1 MCGINKIYKH
11 TQNPRIDEGA
21 MILPRINRAG
31 SATLAV
37 GLVAFSIS
45 VLSYVLYISAIPFIG
60 SSYVAL
66 LVSLIH
72 PITNLVLC
80 TCSALFRGL
89 YLRILFFLV
98 SLMTIPKF
106 LDRHGGGVT
115 DASEYVKITSARL
128 TYSGQVLMDVSTVL
142 WIICAV
148 STLIWIR
155 KPLQSAGATD

>member
-11 TQNPRIDEGA
+11 AQNPWIDEGA

-45 VLSYVLYISAIPFIG
+45 VLSYVLYISAIPFIKF
-60 SSYVAL
+60 SYLAL
-66 LVSLIH
+66 FISLIH
-72 PITNLVLC
+72 PTTNLVLC
-80 TCSALFRGL
+80 ICSALFRKMFL
-89 YLRILFFLV
+89 KVLFFLV
-98 SLMTIPKF
+98 SLMTVPMF

-115 DASEYVKITSARL
+115 DASEFVKIAAARL

>member
-1 MCGINKIYKH
+1 
-11 TQNPRIDEGA
+11 

-31 SATLAV
+31 SAILAA

-45 VLSYVLYISAIPFIG
+45 VLSYALYISAIPFTN
-60 SSYVAL
+60 SSYLAL
-66 LVSLIH
+66 SISLIH
-72 PITNLVLC
+72 PTTNLVLC
-80 TCSALFRGL
+80 ICSVAFRRQFL
-89 YLRILFFLV
+89 KVLFFLV
-98 SLMTIPKF
+98 SLMTVPMF

-115 DASEYVKITSARL
+115 DASEFVRITVARL